1 MTALWSSD
9 AVAAATGGRAT
20 HPFAANGVSI
30 DTRTLQPGD
39 LFVALTGESRDGHL
53 FVADALARGAA
64 GALVSRTDGLPEG
77 APLVVV
83 DDTLRGLHA
92 LGAAGRARFTGG
104 VVAVTGSVGKTTTKE
119 MLRAALAAFGPVHA
133 AEASYNNHWGVPLTL
148 ARLPLDAAF
157 CVAEIG
163 MNQPGEIL
171 PLARLAR
178 PHVAVITTIGTA
190 HIGHLGSQEA
200 IADEKAGLLRGL
212 EPGGAAVLPA
222 DTTLLGRLT
231 AAAGGPVWLF
241 GAGAPNRLLD
251 VVSDGRESSAT
262 ALVDGR
268 RVAFRLAAPGYHM
281 ATNALAALTAAAA
294 LGLDPARP
302 AAALDG
308 FAPVTGR
315 GAQRT
320 IQGDILLL
328 DESYNA
334 SGDSVRA
341 ALDVLRMQA
350 PRRRVAVLGDMRELG
365 DRGPGEHR
373 GLATDVAAAAD
384 LLYAC
389 GPLARHL
396 FDAVPERLRAAYA
409 PDAASL
415 APLVAAEVRPG
426 DAILVK
432 GSLGSRMRLVV
443 EALGACAPG
452 AAMEA

>member
-1 MTALWSSD
+1 MRALWTSR
-9 AVAAATGGRAT
+9 ALAAATGGAASRNFET
-20 HPFAANGVSI
+20 HGISI
-30 DTRTLQPGD
+30 DTRTLRRGD
-39 LFVALTGESRDGHL
+39 LFVALSGENRDGHL
-53 FVADALARGAA
+53 FVADALVRGAA
-64 GALVSRTDGLPEG
+64 GALVSRTDGLPDG
-77 APLVVV
+77 APLIVV

-92 LGAAGRARFTGG
+92 LGEAGRARFAGR

-119 MLRAALAAFGPVHA
+119 MLRAVLGAFGSVLA

-148 ARLPLDAAF
+148 ARLPTDAAF

-178 PHVAVITTIGTA
+178 PHVAIITILGTA

-200 IADEKAGLLRGL
+200 IADEKATILRGL
-212 EPGGAAVLPA
+212 EPGGAAVLPGDSA
-222 DTTLLGRLT
+222 LLGRLT
-231 AAAGGPVWLF
+231 AAASGPVWLF
-241 GAGAPNRLLD
+241 GAGVPNRLLD
-251 VVSDGRESSAT
+251 VASDGRETRAA

-268 RVAFRLAAPGYHM
+268 RVAFRLAAPGQHM

-294 LGLDPARP
+294 LGLDPARA

-308 FAPVTGR
+308 FTPVAGR

-320 IQGDILLL
+320 IQGNILLL

-350 PRRRVAVLGDMRELG
+350 PRRRLAVLGDMRELG
-365 DRGPGEHR
+365 ERGEGEHR

-389 GPLARHL
+389 GPLTRHL
-396 FDAVPERLRAAYA
+396 FYAVPERLRAGYA

-415 APLVAAEVRPG
+415 APLVAAGVRPG
-426 DAILVK
+426 DAVLVK

-443 EALGACAPG
+443 EALGAPAPS
-452 AAMEA
+452 AAGEA

>member
-1 MTALWSSD
+1 MRT
-9 AVAAATGGRAT
+9 ATGIC
-20 HPFAANGVSI
+20 SSL
-30 DTRTLQPGD
+30 TRFEL
-39 LFVALTGESRDGHL
+39 
-53 FVADALARGAA
+53 GAA
-64 GALVSRTDGLPEG
+64 GALVSRTDGLPDG
-77 APLVVV
+77 APVIVV

-92 LGAAGRARFTGG
+92 LGEAGRARFAGR

-119 MLRAALAAFGPVHA
+119 MLRAVLGAFGPVHA

-148 ARLPLDAAF
+148 ARLPADAAF

-190 HIGHLGSQEA
+190 HIGYLGSQEA
-200 IADEKAGLLRGL
+200 IADEKASILRGL
-212 EPGGAAVLPA
+212 EPGGAAVLPGDSA
-222 DTTLLGRLT
+222 LLGQLT
-231 AAAGGPVWLF
+231 AAASGPVLLF

-251 VVSDGRESSAT
+251 VASDGRETRAT

-268 RVAFRLAAPGYHM
+268 RVAFSLAAPGHHM

-294 LGLDPARP
+294 LGLDPGRA

-308 FAPVTGR
+308 FAPVAGR

-350 PRRRVAVLGDMRELG
+350 PRRRLAVLGDMRELG
-365 DRGPGEHR
+365 DRGEGEHR
-373 GLATDVAAAAD
+373 GLAADVAAAAD

-389 GPLARHL
+389 GPLSRHL

-409 PDAASL
+409 ADAASL
-415 APLVAAEVRPG
+415 ALLVAAEVRPG
-426 DAILVK
+426 DAVLVK

-443 EALGACAPG
+443 EALGARAPG
-452 AAMEA
+452 AAGEA